1 MAHSRRAIAPH
12 LRNTQCRY
20 VCPCRKVA
28 LARALHPDVPKLR
41 QKILAEIRVEVERVR
56 CVPLSR
62 AVGVAAIDF
71 ASWWPDGGRRYE
83 RWEAS
88 LLGVAAVLI
97 LVG

>member
-1 MAHSRRAIAPH
+1 MAHSQRAIAPH

-28 LARALHPDVPKLR
+28 LVGSLHPDVPKLR
-41 QKILAEIRVEVERVR
+41 QKKTLAEIRVEMQLVR
-56 CVPLSR
+56 RVPLSR

-83 RWEAS
+83 R
-88 LLGVAAVLI
+88 
-97 LVG
+97 

>member
-1 MAHSRRAIAPH
+1 MQLVRR
-12 LRNTQCRY
+12 
-20 VCPCRKVA
+20 
-28 LARALHPDVPKLR
+28 
-41 QKILAEIRVEVERVR
+41 
-56 CVPLSR
+56 VPLSR